1 MRNPSA
7 SIRVGFGGKG
17 KKSERTRG
25 GGDSSLAQGPR
36 AGEGAESSEPQ
47 QPAQVAVGTAS
58 FERVRVSGGP
68 GGRFVFLKTRK
79 RLRGPAVAVT
89 VVLTIRFLKNGSLN
103 NET

>member
-7 SIRVGFGGKG
+7 SIRVGFGGK

-25 GGDSSLAQGPR
+25 GGDASLDQGPR
-36 AGEGAESSEPQ
+36 AGEGAESGEPQ
-47 QPAQVAVGTAS
+47 PARAAVGTAS
-58 FERVRVSGGP
+58 FERVRASGGP
-68 GGRFVFLKTRK
+68 GGRCVFLKTRK